1 MNPQVTLA
9 SSIPYGSDQFLAAT
23 LLLLQVVPTTSKER
37 IRVSSLQP
45 TCLPVAHEDDE
56 APCYY
61 MFSAA
66 ELCNMLAFGYAIYN
80 VLFFSKKTKDK
91 LKCDN

>member
-1 MNPQVTLA
+1 MLEVCLYEST
-9 SSIPYGSDQFLAAT
+9 SIICQIHSNGSDQFLAAT
-23 LLLLQVVPTTSKER
+23 FLPLQVVPTTSKECF
-37 IRVSSLQP
+37 RVSSLQP

-66 ELCNMLAFGYAIYN
+66 ELSNMLALAMQFVMFIF
-80 VLFFSKKTKDK
+80 LDHT
-91 LKCDN
+91 L

>member
-1 MNPQVTLA
+1 MLDPFH
-9 SSIPYGSDQFLAAT
+9 GSDQFLAAM

-37 IRVSSLQP
+37 YQVSSLQP

-56 APCYY
+56 GSMLF

-66 ELCNMLAFGYAIYN
+66 ELCNMLA
-80 VLFFSKKTKDK
+80 L
-91 LKCDN
+91 

>member
-1 MNPQVTLA
+1 M
-9 SSIPYGSDQFLAAT
+9 
-23 LLLLQVVPTTSKER
+23 SKVR
-37 IRVSSLQP
+37 DRASSLQP

-66 ELCNMLAFGYAIYN
+66 ELCNMLALATQFVMFIF
-80 VLFFSKKTKDK
+80 LDHT
-91 LKCDN
+91 L

>member
-1 MNPQVTLA
+1 M
-9 SSIPYGSDQFLAAT
+9 
-23 LLLLQVVPTTSKER
+23 TSKER

-45 TCLPVAHEDDE
+45 TCLRVAHEDDE

-66 ELCNMLAFGYAIYN
+66 ELCNVLAFGYATCIVY
-80 VLFFSKKTKDK
+80 FSGSYVV
-91 LKCDN
+91 NEF